1 VSLPQHGGPG
11 LESLR
16 LMTTSADG
24 LGDDWFKPPL
34 DGGQG
39 LVTLVEGSTFCLAGR
54 SADIYPGGSQ
64 GLFFLDTRLLSR
76 LQLLVDGHPV
86 EPLSVQVEDPFSAVH
101 IGRRKPPPGAV
112 DVPVAVIR
120 HRYVGKGMREDVEIH
135 NYGTGSAE
143 CEVEIVADVDF
154 ADLFA
159 VKGGRPEPGRPR
171 SATIQDRTLQFTIQG
186 PEPKLRVSLAF
197 DPPPDRLEPGLA
209 SWLIRLDKRSSW
221 KLCVETALWLDEK
234 PIELS
239 HPCGSP
245 VEHAVPATRL
255 ALWRRTAPRVTTNHS
270 PLAVAVRRA
279 AEDLGALRIFDPDHP
294 DRVVVAA
301 GAPWFMTLFGR
312 DSLLTGWMAL
322 MVDPSLA
329 LGVLETLADLQGKD
343 ENAATEEQPGRILH
357 EVRFGKAPSLSLG
370 RGHVYYGSV
379 DATPLFVML
388 AGELRRW
395 GLADATVETLMPH
408 VDRAM
413 QWIEG
418 YADADGDGYV
428 EYQRTNPSGLLHQG
442 WKDSW
447 DGIRFADGDLAEPP
461 IALCEV
467 QGYLYGAYLARARFA
482 DEAGDHTLAQSYR
495 NRASDLKK
503 AFNQDFWSEEHG
515 WYAMALDRDKR
526 QADALASNIGHCLWT
541 GIVDED
547 KAPVIARHLLSD
559 EMFSGWGVRTL
570 ASSMDAYNPVSYH
583 CGSVWPHDTAI
594 AAAGLRRYGFVEE
607 SHRLALGLLDLAS
620 VDQGRLPE
628 LIAGFP
634 RAEFSEPVPYPTSCS
649 PQAWAAAAPLLLLRT
664 FLAFDPAVSLGKLFI
679 DPILPAEIQRL
690 HVEGIPVAG
699 SRLTIEIEGDEVDTA
714 GGPSGV
720 EIVRGGRVGEAA
732 SW

>member
-1 VSLPQHGGPG
+1 
-11 LESLR
+11 
-16 LMTTSADG
+16 MTIGADG
-24 LGDDWFKPPL
+24 SGEDWFKPPL

-39 LVTLVEGSTFCLAGR
+39 LVTLVEGSTFCRSGR
-54 SADIYPGGSQ
+54 SADIYPGDSQ

-76 LQLLVDGHPV
+76 LQLLVDGQPV

-101 IGRRKPPPGAV
+101 IGRRKPPAGAA

-120 HRYVGKGMREDVEIH
+120 NRYVGKGMREDVEIH
-135 NYGTGSAE
+135 NYGTDSAE

-159 VKGGRPEPGRPR
+159 VKAGRPEPGRPR
-171 SATIQDRTLQFTIQG
+171 SATIHDRTLQFTIQG
-186 PEPKLRVSLAF
+186 AEPRLRVSLTF
-197 DPPPDRLEPGLA
+197 DPPPDRLEPGSA
-209 SWLIRLDKRSSW
+209 SWLISLDKRSSW
-221 KLCVETALWLDEK
+221 KLCIETALWLDEK

-239 HPCGSP
+239 HPCGAP

-279 AEDLGALRIFDPDHP
+279 AEDLGALRIFDSDHP

-343 ENAATEEQPGRILH
+343 EYPATEEQPGRILH

-370 RGHVYYGSV
+370 GGHVYYGSV
-379 DATPLFVML
+379 DATPLYVML

-413 QWIEG
+413 QWIDEYG
-418 YADADGDGYV
+418 DADGDGFV
-428 EYQRTNPSGLLHQG
+428 EYERTNVEGLLHQG

-447 DGIRFADGDLAEPP
+447 DGIRFADGELAEPP

-467 QGYLYGAYLARARFA
+467 QGYVYGAYLARARFA
-482 DEAGDHTLAQSYR
+482 DEAGDHILAISYR
-495 NRASDLKK
+495 DKASDLKDN
-503 AFNQDFWSEEHG
+503 FNQHFWSEERG
-515 WYAMALDRDKR
+515 WYVMALDRDKR

-541 GIVDED
+541 GIVDQD

-570 ASSMDAYNPVSYH
+570 ASSMGAYNPVSYH

-607 SHRLALGLLDLAS
+607 SHRLALGLLDLAAT
-620 VDQGRLPE
+620 DDGRLPE

-634 RAEFSEPVPYPTSCS
+634 RAEFREPVPYPTSCS

-664 FLAFDPAVSLGKLFI
+664 LLAFDPAVSLGKVFI
-679 DPILPAEIQRL
+679 DPILPKEIERL
-690 HVEGIPVAG
+690 HVEGIPMAG
-699 SRLTIEIEGDEVDTA
+699 SRLTIEIEGDEMDTA
-714 GGPSGV
+714 GSPSGV
-720 EIVRGGRVGEAA
+720 EIVRGGRAGEAA